1 MIQFADYLPVEHLD
15 KNYALVLYLL
25 NERVENINMDRLI
38 EKKIYMLYFN
48 LFQTSLVESL
58 SIVKLEVW
66 LNYLFSLFESKKSSA
81 LEYSNDIFEK
91 LIKKCVRRMLINDSL
106 DNMQKF
112 VEKVRNFTFFRIF
125 YFNLYFNN
133 FESKLFERIPLNSDN
148 LNYQSVAHLT
158 LIQILEKLSKVKF
171 YFKKINLNFLKL
183 YIF

>member
-1 MIQFADYLPVEHLD
+1 
-15 KNYALVLYLL
+15 
-25 NERVENINMDRLI
+25 
-38 EKKIYMLYFN
+38 
-48 LFQTSLVESL
+48 
-58 SIVKLEVW
+58 
-66 LNYLFSLFESKKSSA
+66 
-81 LEYSNDIFEK
+81 
-91 LIKKCVRRMLINDSL
+91 MLINDSL

-171 YFKKINLNFLKL
+171 YFNKN
-183 YIF
+183 